1 MSDEHHASPDG
12 LPRGTFAEGQA
23 DPNRYRDDARS
34 GHFSD
39 GEAQPVADEDAGRFS
54 EGVEEL
60 GDADPEKH
68 VEGTFADAQ
77 R

>member
-1 MSDEHHASPDG
+1 MSDEPCTSADD
-12 LPRGTFAEGQA
+12 LPHGTFAEGQA
-23 DPNRYRDDARS
+23 DPTRYPDDTRS

-39 GEAQPVADEDAGRFS
+39 GEAKPVSDQEAGRFS

-68 VEGTFADAQ
+68 VEGTFADAE

>member
-1 MSDEHHASPDG
+1 MSDETRTSADD
-12 LPRGTFAEGQA
+12 LPHGTFAEGQA
-23 DPNRYRDDARS
+23 DPTRYPDDTRS

-39 GEAQPVADEDAGRFS
+39 GEAHPVSDEEAGRFS

-68 VEGTFADAQ
+68 GEGTFADAE

>member
-1 MSDEHHASPDG
+1 MSDDHRTSAHDLPD
-12 LPRGTFAEGQA
+12 GTFAEGQA
-23 DPNRYRDDARS
+23 DPDRYRDDTCV

-39 GEAQPVADEDAGRFS
+39 GETELVADDKVGRFS

-60 GDADPEKH
+60 GGEDPEKH
-68 VEGTFADAQ
+68 VDGTFADAE

>member
-1 MSDEHHASPDG
+1 MPDDHHTTTDD
-12 LPRGTFAEGQA
+12 LPHGTFAEGQA
-23 DPNRYRDDARS
+23 DPTHYPDDTRN
-34 GHFSD
+34 GRFSD
-39 GEAQPVADEDAGRFS
+39 GEAGPVADEEAGRFS

-68 VEGTFADAQ
+68 VGGTFAETE